1 MKFKHPFENE
11 ASGNKERTSVSV
23 VVRFSSNTV
32 IARLSSN
39 VVTLQV
45 APGKISMPKSHC
57 EPAGQDTGGMAL
69 LKLPTR
75 RVTIAIAFLIAGLV
89 LH

>member
-1 MKFKHPFENE
+1 MKFKHSFEND

-32 IARLSSN
+32 QQVVIARLSGD

-45 APGKISMPKSHC
+45 ADGKTSMPKSTLN
-57 EPAGQDTGGMAL
+57 PRAGIPKG
-69 LKLPTR
+69 
-75 RVTIAIAFLIAGLV
+75 
-89 LH
+89 

>member
-45 APGKISMPKSHC
+45 APGKISMPKSTVNPRARIPEGWRFSSC
-57 EPAGQDTGGMAL
+57 QRGE
-69 LKLPTR
+69 
-75 RVTIAIAFLIAGLV
+75 
-89 LH
+89 